1 MLSSDF
7 IAFHERCKRKFGD
20 IFRQGARV
28 KPFPHDVYGW
38 KAVAIDREGN
48 VMVFSGDHG
57 SSNPEGIV
65 GVLNGK
71 VFHTHHSNGRF
82 QSGVRTISESRDTY
96 PEICGFSSP
105 TEMDEVKCINLSQ
118 CEMAMEMLSALVPEQ
133 VAKNEAEDKAVTELR
148 EFCKSIFNVR
158 GFLTN
163 LKRKHKNLI
172 DWFAKLE
179 NKENS
184 TWNSSTPLWCGSY
197 RGWHS
202 NIENVYFGSN
212 KGAQGYKFICS
223 ANKADGT
230 EVTEKTFYKK
240 LLPSLAERAET
251 LKDLD
256 KWHTFIDFCMCRYG
270 DFSITRDPS
279 GAVHYYIKG
288 YCDTAIPKDYKY
300 SGAAWRDG
308 LRKATETEEKTIT
321 KWVKVCGNCKLDTA
335 MVNWSKRVWRE
346 PTEEELN
353 ALP

>member
-20 IFRQGARV
+20 IFRKGARV
-28 KPFPHDVYGW
+28 KPFPHNVYGW

-65 GVLNGK
+65 GVHNGK
-71 VFHTHHSNGRF
+71 VIKTCHSNGRF
-82 QSGVRTISESRDTY
+82 QSGVRTIDEARDIY
-96 PEICGFSSP
+96 PEICTHGSP
-105 TEMDEVKCINLSQ
+105 TELDEVKCIDLSQ

-133 VAKNEAEDKAVTELR
+133 VAKNEAEDKAVMELR
-148 EFCKSIFNVR
+148 EFCKSIFNAR

-172 DWFAKLE
+172 EWFGGLE
-179 NKENS
+179 NKEKS

-197 RGWHS
+197 KGWHS
-202 NIENVYFGSN
+202 NVENVYFGSN

-223 ANKADGT
+223 ANKAVGT

-240 LLPSLAERAET
+240 LLPSLAERAES

-256 KWHTFIDFCMCRYG
+256 NWHKFIDFCMCRYG

-279 GAVHYYIKG
+279 GAVHYYIELF
-288 YCDTAIPKDYKY
+288 YKFGIQ
-300 SGAAWRDG
+300 S
-308 LRKATETEEKTIT
+308 
-321 KWVKVCGNCKLDTA
+321 
-335 MVNWSKRVWRE
+335 
-346 PTEEELN
+346 
-353 ALP
+353 

>member
-20 IFRQGARV
+20 IFRKGARV
-28 KPFPHDVYGW
+28 KPFPHDMYGW

-71 VFHTHHSNGRF
+71 VYKTHHSNGRF
-82 QSGVRTISESRDTY
+82 QSGVRTIDEGRDTY
-96 PEICGFSSP
+96 PEICGYGSP
-105 TEMDEVKCINLSQ
+105 TELDEVKCIDLSV
-118 CEMAMEMLSALVPEQ
+118 CEMAMELLSALVPEQ

-148 EFCKSIFNVR
+148 EFCKSIFKAR

-163 LKRKHKNLI
+163 LKRKHKYLI
-172 DWFAKLE
+172 EWLAKLE
-179 NKENS
+179 NKDNT

-202 NIENVYFGSN
+202 NVENVYFGSKN
-212 KGAQGYKFICS
+212 GLQGYKFICS
-223 ANKADGT
+223 ANKALGT
-230 EVTEKTFYKK
+230 EVSEKTFYKK
-240 LLPSLAERAET
+240 LIPSLAERAES

-270 DFSITRDPS
+270 DFSITCDPS
-279 GAVHYYIKG
+279 GTAHYYIKG
-288 YCDTAIPKDYKY
+288 YCDTAIPKDYKF

-321 KWVKVCGNCKLDTA
+321 KWVKVCGNGKLDTA
-335 MVNWSKRVWRE
+335 MVNWSKRVWRD
-346 PTEEELN
+346 PTEAELN

>member
-1 MLSSDF
+1 MLSSEF
-7 IAFHERCKRKFGD
+7 VAFHERCKRKFGN

-65 GVLNGK
+65 GVQNGK
-71 VFHTHHSNGRF
+71 VYKTHHSNGRF

-96 PEICGFSSP
+96 PEICGFGSP

-148 EFCKSIFNVR
+148 DFCKSIFNVR

-172 DWFAKLE
+172 DWFARLE

-184 TWNSSTPLWCGSY
+184 TWNSSTPLWCVIFLSHAS
-197 RGWHS
+197 RAERFTITS
-202 NIENVYFGSN
+202 RDIVKRLSPRTT
-212 KGAQGYKFICS
+212 IS
-223 ANKADGT
+223 AEPLGETA
-230 EVTEKTFYKK
+230 FARRPRPKK
-240 LLPSLAERAET
+240 RPLPSGSRSAVTASL
-251 LKDLD
+251 
-256 KWHTFIDFCMCRYG
+256 
-270 DFSITRDPS
+270 TRL
-279 GAVHYYIKG
+279 
-288 YCDTAIPKDYKY
+288 
-300 SGAAWRDG
+300 W
-308 LRKATETEEKTIT
+308 
-321 KWVKVCGNCKLDTA
+321 
-335 MVNWSKRVWRE
+335 
-346 PTEEELN
+346 
-353 ALP
+353 

>member
-57 SSNPEGIV
+57 SSNPEGII
-65 GVLNGK
+65 GVHNGK
-71 VFHTHHSNGRF
+71 VFKTHHSNGRF

-96 PEICGFSSP
+96 PEICGFGSP
-105 TEMDEVKCINLSQ
+105 TELSEVNSIDLSQ
-118 CEMAMEMLSALVPEQ
+118 CEMAMEMLSAMVPDQ
-133 VAKNEAEDKAVTELR
+133 VAKNEAEDKAVMELR
-148 EFCKSIFNVR
+148 EFCKSVFNAR

-172 DWFAKLE
+172 QWFAGHE
-179 NKENS
+179 NKENF

-197 RGWHS
+197 KGWHS
-202 NIENVYFGSN
+202 NVDNVYFGSN
-212 KGAQGYKFICS
+212 KGAQGYKFRCS
-223 ANKADGT
+223 ANKAVGT

-240 LLPSLAERAET
+240 LMPSLAERAES

-256 KWHTFIDFCMCRYG
+256 KWHTFLDFCMCRYG
-270 DFSITRDPS
+270 DFSITREPN

-288 YCDTAIPKDYKY
+288 YCDTAIPKDYKF

-321 KWVKVCGNCKLDTA
+321 KWVKVCGNGKLDTA
-335 MVNWSKRVWRE
+335 MVNWSKRVWRD

>member
-7 IAFHERCKRKFGD
+7 VAFHERCKRKFGD
-20 IFRQGARV
+20 IFRKGARV

-48 VMVFSGDHG
+48 VMVFSGEHG

-65 GVLNGK
+65 GVHNGK
-71 VFHTHHSNGRF
+71 VLKTHHSNGRF
-82 QSGVRTISESRDTY
+82 QSGVRTIDESRDTY
-96 PEICGFSSP
+96 PEICGFGSP
-105 TEMDEVKCINLSQ
+105 TELDEVKCIDLSQ
-118 CEMAMEMLSALVPEQ
+118 CEMAMELLSALVPEQ

-148 EFCKSIFNVR
+148 DFCKSIINAR
-158 GFLTN
+158 GFLTD
-163 LKRKHKNLI
+163 LKRKHKYLI
-172 DWFAKLE
+172 EWLAKLE
-179 NKENS
+179 NKDNA

-197 RGWHS
+197 KGWHS
-202 NIENVYFGSN
+202 NSDNVYFGSN
-212 KGAQGYKFICS
+212 NGLQGYKFRCS
-223 ANKADGT
+223 ANNAVGT

-240 LLPSLAERAET
+240 LMPSLSERAES

-256 KWHTFIDFCMCRYG
+256 KWHTFLDFCMCRYG
-270 DFSITRDPS
+270 DFSITCDPS
-279 GAVHYYIKG
+279 GTAHYYIKG
-288 YCDTAIPKDYKY
+288 YCDTAIPKDYKF

-335 MVNWSKRVWRE
+335 MVNWSKRLWRD
-346 PTEEELN
+346 PTEAELN